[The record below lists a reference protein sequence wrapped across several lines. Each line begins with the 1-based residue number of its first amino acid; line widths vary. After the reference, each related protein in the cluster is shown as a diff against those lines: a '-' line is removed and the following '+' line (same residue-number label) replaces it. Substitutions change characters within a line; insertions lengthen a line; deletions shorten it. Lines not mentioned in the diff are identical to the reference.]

1 MAAQRDAMSAESIL
15 LLTDTRQYI
24 CLVVRDTV
32 DLAVVCCAL
41 AVAPIEFVE
50 RGRRADRDQEET
62 EPESS
67 TSVESYSSADSV
79 RAGYGR
85 GWSRLT

>member
-1 MAAQRDAMSAESIL
+1 M
-15 LLTDTRQYI
+15 
-24 CLVVRDTV
+24 VRDTV
-32 DLAVVCCAL
+32 DLEVVRCAL
-41 AVAPIEFVE
+41 AVSTDRVCRE
-50 RGRRADRDQEET
+50 RVKDQDQEET